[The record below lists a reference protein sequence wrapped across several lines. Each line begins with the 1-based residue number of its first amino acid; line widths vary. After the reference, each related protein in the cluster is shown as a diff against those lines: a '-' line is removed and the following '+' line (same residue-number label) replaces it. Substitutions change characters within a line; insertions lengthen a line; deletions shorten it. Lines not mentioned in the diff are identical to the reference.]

1 MAEKKLKVTL
11 IKSTIG
17 AVPKNKKTIEALGL
31 SKLYKTV
38 ELPDNAATAGA
49 LRKVAP
55 YVKVEEVSVM
65 DLSNLQGAAGSTQS
79 DNFRRGRGHGSGN
92 GKTAGKGHKGQKARS
107 GAPRPGFE
115 GGQMPLYRRL
125 PKRGFKCRNSKTII
139 GINLSALEAF
149 EDGAVVSV
157 ETLIEAGVVKNPR
170 DGVKILGNG
179 ELTKK
184 LTVQANAFSAS
195 AKEKIEALGGKAEV
209 I

>member
-1 MAEKKLKVTL
+1 ME
-11 IKSTIG
+11 
-17 AVPKNKKTIEALGL
+17 
-31 SKLYKTV
+31 
-38 ELPDNAATAGA
+38 
-49 LRKVAP
+49 
-55 YVKVEEVSVM
+55 
-65 DLSNLQGAAGSTQS
+65 LSNLQPAAGSKHS

-125 PKRGFKCRNSKTII
+125 PKRGFTNRNSKDIVA
-139 GINLSALEAF
+139 INLDALNRF
-149 EDGAVVSV
+149 EDGAVVTV
-157 ETLIEAGVVKNPR
+157 ESLMEIGIVKNPK

-184 LTVQANAFSAS
+184 LTVKANAFSAK
-195 AKEKIEALGGKAEV
+195 AKEKIEALGGTCEV

>member
-1 MAEKKLKVTL
+1 
-11 IKSTIG
+11 
-17 AVPKNKKTIEALGL
+17 
-31 SKLYKTV
+31 
-38 ELPDNAATAGA
+38 
-49 LRKVAP
+49 
-55 YVKVEEVSVM
+55 M
-65 DLSNLQGAAGSTQS
+65 DLSNLHYAEGSKKS

-115 GGQMPLYRRL
+115 GGQMPLYRRI
-125 PKRGFKCRNSKTII
+125 PKRGFTNRNSKDIVAVNVEVLEVFDNDTVVTIELLKERKI
-139 GINLSALEAF
+139 I
-149 EDGAVVSV
+149 
-157 ETLIEAGVVKNPR
+157 KNPR

-184 LTVQANAFSAS
+184 LTVQVNAFSAG